1 MAKLTWD
8 DDGSRYYELGVSD
21 VAAFINGTGYA
32 WNGVSNVSESPSG
45 ADVTTV
51 YADNI
56 KYGSIRGAEKLEG
69 SISAYQT
76 FKEFCVCDGRVEA
89 APGVFV
95 KQQTR
100 QSFGLVYKTK
110 IGNDT
115 KSLKAGYKLH
125 IIWNATVSPSSKSHS
140 TINDSPEA
148 VELSYDFTTDPV
160 AITGHKPIASMTID
174 SRTVN
179 ATKLAALEAKIYGG
193 ASSEPTLP
201 TPDEVVKLVA

>member
-1 MAKLTWD
+1 MSKLTWD
-8 DDGSRYYELGVSD
+8 DDGKKYYELGVSN

-45 ADVTTV
+45 ADVTTI

-76 FKEFCVCDGRVEA
+76 FREFCVCDGRVEA

-100 QSFGLVYKTK
+100 KPFGLVYKTK
-110 IGNDT
+110 IGDDANGLN
-115 KSLKAGYKLH
+115 SGYKLH
-125 IIWNATVSPSSKSHS
+125 IIWNATMSPSSKSHS
-140 TINDSPEA
+140 TISDSPEA
-148 VELSYDFTTDPV
+148 VELSYDFTTEPV

-174 SRTVN
+174 SRTVT
-179 ATKLAALEAKIYGG
+179 ATKLAALETKIYGSTS
-193 ASSEPTLP
+193 AEPTLP
-201 TPDEVVKLVA
+201 TPDEVVALVA